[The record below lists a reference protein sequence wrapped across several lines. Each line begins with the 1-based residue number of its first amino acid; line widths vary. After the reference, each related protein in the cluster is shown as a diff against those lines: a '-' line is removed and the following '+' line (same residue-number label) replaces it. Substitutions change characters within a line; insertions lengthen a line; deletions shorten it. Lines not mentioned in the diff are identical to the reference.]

1 MNQIIQIFSSSY
13 LLDTLDKN
21 LKRSIVIFE
30 DFTPFLLTSI
40 IFVSFTNVEKIEL
53 TLHLLKFEVRK
64 PEQ

>member
-21 LKRSIVIFE
+21 LKRSMAIFE
-30 DFTPFLLTSI
+30 VFTPFLLTSI
-40 IFVSFTNVEKIEL
+40 IFFSFTNVEKIEL